1 MSRVMPIIRNDT
13 FDFRAYME
21 ESEPQAKV
29 LPAETWR
36 DDLIDI
42 AKNGNQ
48 TFGAMLPWVKTHD
61 KIRFRGGEV
70 TLWQGANGHG
80 KSQLLGMA
88 CLGFASQ
95 NERVCIASFEMTPK
109 ATLYRMMKQAAQNG
123 NPPAEFVDQFLE
135 WVTGKLWIYNQI
147 GQASPEMIAA
157 VIRYCVH
164 KLNIK
169 HIVIDSMMRV
179 VMGEDDYNQQKDFVG
194 KLCNLARDHNVHIHL
209 VHHIRKLADES
220 QVPGKFDSKGSGA
233 ITDQVDQV
241 LTVWRN
247 KKKQRDVEKSLRSS
261 GDVSNDLRNEP
272 DALLVCDKNRHGEWE
287 GRITLWYHPQ
297 SLQYASDSRGMP
309 IDLMKNQQNK
319 G

>member
-123 NPPAEFVDQFLE
+123 NPPAKFVDQFLE

-179 VMGEDDYNQQKDFVG
+179 VMGED
-194 KLCNLARDHNVHIHL
+194 
-209 VHHIRKLADES
+209 ES
-220 QVPGKFDSKGSGA
+220 RPGQ
-233 ITDQVDQV
+233 TRQ
-241 LTVWRN
+241 
-247 KKKQRDVEKSLRSS
+247 
-261 GDVSNDLRNEP
+261 P
-272 DALLVCDKNRHGEWE
+272 DK
-287 GRITLWYHPQ
+287 
-297 SLQYASDSRGMP
+297 
-309 IDLMKNQQNK
+309 
-319 G
+319 

>member
-1 MSRVMPIIRNDT
+1 MSRVMPFIRNDT

-42 AKNGNQ
+42 TKNGNQ
-48 TFGAMLPWVKTHD
+48 TSGAMLPWVKTHD

-123 NPPAEFVDQFLE
+123 NPSAEFVDQFLE
-135 WVTGKLWIYNQI
+135 WVNGKLWIYNQI
-147 GQASPEMIAA
+147 GQASPEMLAA

-261 GDVSNDLRNEP
+261 GEVSLDLKNEP

-287 GRITLWYHPQ
+287 GRITLWYHAQ
-297 SLQYASDSRGMP
+297 SLQYASDSRGIP
-309 IDLMKNQQNK
+309 IDLMKNHQT
-319 G
+319 